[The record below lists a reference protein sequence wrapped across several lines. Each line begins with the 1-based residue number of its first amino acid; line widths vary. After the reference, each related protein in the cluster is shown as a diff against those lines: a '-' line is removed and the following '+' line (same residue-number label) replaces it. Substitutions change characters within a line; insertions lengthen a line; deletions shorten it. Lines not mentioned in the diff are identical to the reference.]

1 MAGVFKLEITETTDQ
16 IKTLL
21 NEQKTVFGKER
32 VQALYLLKLGQVK
45 TIGQLAVGLG
55 RDRTTV
61 QRWLRQYR
69 QGGINRLLQRQVRL
83 GRKPEIPKWAQTAL
97 IKRLQEPEGFNS
109 YGEIK
114 DWLEQK
120 LGVSASYKV
129 VHNTVRYRLKAKLKR
144 PRPESLDIIRSKP
157 KHLKKLVNRLRV
169 AQKLIMPPIC
179 R

>member
-1 MAGVFKLEITETTDQ
+1 MAGVFKLEITETIDQ
-16 IKTLL
+16 LKTLL

-45 TIGQLAVGLG
+45 TIQQLAIGLG

-69 QGGINRLLQRQVRL
+69 QGGIDRLLQRQVRL
-83 GRKPEIPKWAQTAL
+83 GRKPNIPSWAQTAL
-97 IKRLQEPEGFNS
+97 IKRLSEPEGFKS

-114 DWLEQK
+114 DWLDLK

-129 VHNTVRYRLKAKLKR
+129 VHDTVRYRLKAKLKR
-144 PRPESLDIIRSKP
+144 PRPQSLGHNLTKVEAF
-157 KHLKKLVNRLRV
+157 KKTC
-169 AQKLIMPPIC
+169 PST
-179 R
+179 